1 MQDAKDIFDRLKQ
14 LNDIRDS
21 LIENEDGQNFN
32 VMITNIGLEIGKE
45 LFRLLMLVLKGEN
58 FSNYSQF
65 LRMNDEQEVER
76 RILEMI
82 HLEFKNF
89 KQFDVNGISKVDI
102 IKKYLEEREKN
113 ERFYESYLVKKK

>member
-1 MQDAKDIFDRLKQ
+1 
-14 LNDIRDS
+14 
-21 LIENEDGQNFN
+21 
-32 VMITNIGLEIGKE
+32 
-45 LFRLLMLVLKGEN
+45 MLVLKGEN

-65 LRMNDEQEVER
+65 LRMNNEQEVER

-89 KQFDVNGISKVDI
+89 KQFEVNGISKVDI

-113 ERFYESYLVKKK
+113 ERFY